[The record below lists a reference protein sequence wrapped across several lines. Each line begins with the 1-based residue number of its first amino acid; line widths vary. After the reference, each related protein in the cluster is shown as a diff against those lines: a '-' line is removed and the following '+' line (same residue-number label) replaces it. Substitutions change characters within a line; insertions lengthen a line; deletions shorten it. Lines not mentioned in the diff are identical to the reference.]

1 MKINLILF
9 YTFFFVL
16 SVSMF
21 AQDKNYYYGEFNKV
35 DRNKTFDYGVKLCY
49 EAIKKFPDEL
59 GFHLYFNYFLRETKR
74 YEAALLQIEE
84 IYKMFPDD
92 KDVQNHLN
100 WSLQN
105 LAWFLDSENKK
116 TEGLKLFE
124 RAYKLNPD
132 DEGNYS
138 GYGYFLKENSLYDK
152 ANEVLKSGMTKFPDS
167 KNIRDTY
174 IYSLIKQG
182 WEEYS
187 INNFDKARDL
197 FFTAFGIDRN
207 NEETILAYGSVLK
220 EKKEYQKA
228 IELLEYGYAKYKG
241 NKWYKPNLISAYIN
255 YADALVKE
263 NKLDFAEIYFKKAE
277 NLDPLDEWFL
287 LNYGLFLRQKKE
299 YAESLKALE
308 TGADLYPNNIY
319 FKDNIKY
326 LYYNYAEYY
335 RSKKDYKTALK
346 IFQESLTKYSS
357 DMWLNF
363 NASDCLSS
371 LKRYEES
378 LVLLKKSAV
387 IRNTDKNISEKDIES
402 SGLGIYNNLNTILFS
417 YAAKNRFKEGFGIID
432 DFEKLFDE
440 KYLIMNLRGIFLYY
454 SGDKKKGI
462 ALSNQA
468 YDIMIKERFQYLK
481 EITIEFPLKGIVL
494 TSTGNLSPDYIS
506 HAGFN
511 RYCFDFMGSDEYGAT
526 LKTKVTGPGNNED
539 YYGFGLPIYSP
550 IDGVVESVID
560 DFDDIPPAYE
570 TKLLEG
576 NSIVLRDADGYHYL
590 FYHNMKGSPMF
601 KVDDSVKKGDI
612 LARIGNNGI
621 TTAPHL
627 HFGVYSP
634 DWLASLP
641 VKFTEYSIVKDDK
654 LEYVNNK
661 TPLNMEVIKR

>member
-1 MKINLILF
+1 
-9 YTFFFVL
+9 
-16 SVSMF
+16 
-21 AQDKNYYYGEFNKV
+21 
-35 DRNKTFDYGVKLCY
+35 
-49 EAIKKFPDEL
+49 
-59 GFHLYFNYFLRETKR
+59 
-74 YEAALLQIEE
+74 
-84 IYKMFPDD
+84 
-92 KDVQNHLN
+92 
-100 WSLQN
+100 
-105 LAWFLDSENKK
+105 
-116 TEGLKLFE
+116 
-124 RAYKLNPD
+124 
-132 DEGNYS
+132 
-138 GYGYFLKENSLYDK
+138 
-152 ANEVLKSGMTKFPDS
+152 
-167 KNIRDTY
+167 
-174 IYSLIKQG
+174 
-182 WEEYS
+182 
-187 INNFDKARDL
+187 
-197 FFTAFGIDRN
+197 
-207 NEETILAYGSVLK
+207 
-220 EKKEYQKA
+220 
-228 IELLEYGYAKYKG
+228 
-241 NKWYKPNLISAYIN
+241 
-255 YADALVKE
+255 
-263 NKLDFAEIYFKKAE
+263 
-277 NLDPLDEWFL
+277 
-287 LNYGLFLRQKKE
+287 
-299 YAESLKALE
+299 
-308 TGADLYPNNIY
+308 
-319 FKDNIKY
+319 
-326 LYYNYAEYY
+326 
-335 RSKKDYKTALK
+335 
-346 IFQESLTKYSS
+346 
-357 DMWLNF
+357 MWLNF

-417 YAAKNRFKEGFGIID
+417 YAAKNRFKEGFDIID

-468 YDIMIKERFQYLK
+468 YDVMINERPEYLK